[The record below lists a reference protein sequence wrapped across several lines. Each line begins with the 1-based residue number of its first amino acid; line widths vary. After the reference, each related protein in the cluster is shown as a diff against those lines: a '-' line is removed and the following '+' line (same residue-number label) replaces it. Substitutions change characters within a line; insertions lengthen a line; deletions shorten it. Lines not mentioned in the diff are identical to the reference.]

1 MKEKLPRFLRKR
13 CAPSQWMGMRTL
25 EERVSQR
32 CPDLQRNR
40 ERGKSQSCGP
50 CALMAR
56 QRTLSRTSPCRQ
68 PPKSLHCQNHRPRTK
83 ANGKFYLKPRQLPF
97 SSSVDRTSAPG
108 LHWAAARMLPAV
120 EENAATASAAS
131 RMTHRPW
138 CLQGQPRKWRKRT
151 SLFTRAQMDRCRPT

>member
-97 SSSVDRTSAPG
+97 SSSVDRKNLRSRSALGCSQDAPCGRRKCRHCICCFTDDTSPVVSPG
-108 LHWAAARMLPAV
+108 PAKKM
-120 EENAATASAAS
+120 EEKDLIVHQSPN
-131 RMTHRPW
+131 
-138 CLQGQPRKWRKRT
+138 G
-151 SLFTRAQMDRCRPT
+151 